1 MLSQWA
7 MHSGRLKKKLAWSAY
22 QRRDLASATAFHATS
37 QEEAA
42 EIRDLGLEQPIAII
56 PNGIQPPK
64 KVAKPDSNGHAR
76 ALFLSRIHPKKG
88 LLNLVRAW
96 KAAQPPSE
104 WELVIA
110 GPDENGHRAEVE
122 SLVQRLDLQQQV
134 KFVGEIDDDK
144 KWDLYASA
152 EVFVLPSFSENFGT
166 CVVEALACGV
176 PVITT
181 TGAPWQDLPRLGFG
195 WQSAATVE
203 GVSDSLRQVI
213 KMPKAELR
221 ARGAGAAD
229 WVRRSFSWDVAA
241 RQMISFYEWLQ
252 NEVSRPGFVQ

>member
-1 MLSQWA
+1 MYR
-7 MHSGRLKKKLAWSAY
+7 GRLKKSLAWSAY
-22 QRRDLASATAFHATS
+22 QRRDLASATALHATS

-42 EIRDLGLEQPIAII
+42 EIRALGLQQPIAVI
-56 PNGIQPPK
+56 PNGIQPPE
-64 KVAKPDSNGHAR
+64 AITRPESNGHAR

-96 KAAQPPSE
+96 KAVQPPSE

-122 SLVQRLDLQQQV
+122 SLVQRLDLRQQV
-134 KFVGEIDDDK
+134 KLIGEVDDDK
-144 KWDLYASA
+144 KWVLYASA
-152 EVFVLPSFSENFGT
+152 DVFVLPSFSENFGT
-166 CVVEALACGV
+166 CVVEALSCGV

-195 WQSAATVE
+195 WRSSPTVE
-203 GVSDSLRQVI
+203 GVSESLRQVI
-213 KMPKAELR
+213 SMPRAELR

-229 WVRRSFSWDVAA
+229 WVRRTFSWDGAA
-241 RQMISFYEWLQ
+241 RQMISFYEWFQ
-252 NEVSRPGFVQ
+252 NEASRPDFVQ